1 VIWNVG
7 VVAALAPEGRLFA
20 VDEPNEVSAKKFE
33 IVAVL
38 GMAIDVRVE
47 PITTTAVLI
56 EVDVTAGAIAD
67 EGA

>member
-7 VVAALAPEGRLFA
+7 VVAALVPGGRLFA
-20 VDEPNEVSAKKFE
+20 VGEPNEVSAKKFE
-33 IVAVL
+33 IVAEL

-56 EVDVTAGAIAD
+56 EVDVTAGAVAD